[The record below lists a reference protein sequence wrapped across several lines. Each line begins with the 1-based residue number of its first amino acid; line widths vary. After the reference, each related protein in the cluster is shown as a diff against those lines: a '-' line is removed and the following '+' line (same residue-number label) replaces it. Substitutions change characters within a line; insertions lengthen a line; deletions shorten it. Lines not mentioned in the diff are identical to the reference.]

1 MRGNSERIR
10 RRLGVLI
17 ASGAALSSLYIVLNN
32 GSFTTYAWAMMLSVP
47 LFLAIGLSGSG
58 ARRDIRLV
66 NEYPDYEE
74 GRFSVNEGEIEP
86 DDLPVL

>member
-17 ASGAALSSLYIVLNN
+17 ASGAALSSLYIVLSN
-32 GSFTTYAWAMMLSVP
+32 GSFTTYTWAMMLSVP
-47 LFLAIGLSGSG
+47 LFLAIGLSSSG
-58 ARRDIRLV
+58 ARREIRLV
-66 NEYPDYEE
+66 NEIPDYEE

>member
-1 MRGNSERIR
+1 
-10 RRLGVLI
+10 
-17 ASGAALSSLYIVLNN
+17 
-32 GSFTTYAWAMMLSVP
+32 MMLSVP

-58 ARRDIRLV
+58 ARIDIRLV

-74 GRFSVNEGEIEP
+74 GRFSVNESEIEP